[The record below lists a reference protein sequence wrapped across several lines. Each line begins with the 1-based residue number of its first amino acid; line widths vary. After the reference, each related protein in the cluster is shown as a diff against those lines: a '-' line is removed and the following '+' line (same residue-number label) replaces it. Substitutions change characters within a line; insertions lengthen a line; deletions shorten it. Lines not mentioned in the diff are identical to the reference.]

1 VSNPSCVSNAIEPE
15 SGVEIFS
22 YRFTDYAG
30 QSVASGM
37 IITLFLEAFSLQICR
52 HFRFW
57 HLSNARKVSLKFG
70 MTHKIIFMDMANK
83 KQNEIA
89 MNLTM
94 AVKHL
99 SVRLRAELQA
109 KPEKLNMTQI
119 SILFHLHTNG
129 STTTTA
135 LASSEHITQQ
145 AISQIVAS
153 MKDAGWIKATPDPND
168 GRKTLL
174 SITRSGEELRESLI
188 DYCDEWVAK
197 TMQAILNEKE
207 RAILFEATGLL
218 ERLANAKSSTRN
230 A

>member
-1 VSNPSCVSNAIEPE
+1 MDALCRRTSNVFATMYPGEAIAVHDNAKRKSTSNLTKLL
-15 SGVEIFS
+15 V
-22 YRFTDYAG
+22 D
-30 QSVASGM
+30 
-37 IITLFLEAFSLQICR
+37 
-52 HFRFW
+52 
-57 HLSNARKVSLKFG
+57 
-70 MTHKIIFMDMANK
+70 IIFMDMANK

-89 MNLTM
+89 INLTM

-109 KPEKLNMTQI
+109 NPEKLNMTQI

-129 STTTTA
+129 STTTTT

-207 RAILFEATGLL
+207 RAILIEATGLL

-230 A
+230 V